1 MNITRLVSVV
11 ALVAFIAIPFRG
23 EAQAR
28 KLTERVVNP
37 DNTPVRPAQPG
48 APASPRPNP
57 AAVAPAPRPIIVNTN
72 VIAQKTKAQKDEM
85 MRKTIEFQKKQ
96 AEAGAPTA
104 QYDLGTRYLKG
115 DGVEKDLELAKKW
128 LNASATN
135 GNAQAAKKLLELEK
149 K

>member
-1 MNITRLVSVV
+1 MNLTRLISVV
-11 ALVAFIAIPFRG
+11 ALVAFIAIPFRA

-28 KLTERVVNP
+28 RLTERVVNS

-48 APASPRPNP
+48 TPAPQRPNP
-57 AAVAPAPRPIIVNTN
+57 TAVAPVPRPLLVNTN
-72 VIAQKTKAQKDEM
+72 VIPEKTKAQKDEM
-85 MRKTIEFQKKQ
+85 VRKTIAFQKKQ

-104 QYDLGTRYLKG
+104 QYDLGVRYLNG
-115 DGVEKDLELAKKW
+115 DGVEKDSELARKW

-135 GNAQAAKKLLELEK
+135 GNTQAAKKLLELEK